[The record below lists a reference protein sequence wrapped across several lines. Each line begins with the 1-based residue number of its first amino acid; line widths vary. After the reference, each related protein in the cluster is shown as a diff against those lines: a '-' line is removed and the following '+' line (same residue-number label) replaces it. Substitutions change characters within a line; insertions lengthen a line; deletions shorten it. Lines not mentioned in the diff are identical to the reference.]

1 MKKNI
6 ILFAI
11 CAMSS
16 NLVMA
21 DKILQISGDFGGTRS
36 VEASEING
44 FCTKYP
50 GLYADCR
57 DWPSTRDKGNC
68 KPDATQY
75 CYICGGKDSS
85 QWNKMQNEKRFKS
98 NCSGCNCEVS

>member
-21 DKILQISGDFGGTRS
+21 DKILQIRGDFGSTRS
-36 VEASEING
+36 VEASDINK
-44 FCTKYP
+44 FCTSDP

-57 DWPSTRDKGNC
+57 DWKSARDEQGNC
-68 KPDATQY
+68 KSTATQY

-85 QWNKMQNEKRFKS
+85 QWEKTEFKS
-98 NCSGCNCEVS
+98 NCSGCSCEVS